1 MPTQDWFIFIER
13 KSVHVVPE
21 HRAKS
26 LSKLFISVLFSTDQG
41 DEDYQTFPV
50 SKLAWLRCAS
60 RCQRSAEVPVSRQE
74 GSGSGC
80 QGEWVEGKYV
90 TRRLRVLVLIKYAQR
105 VLTQV
110 YSKILNFLG
119 NILLDMIC
127 AACSSQSLIC
137 RSRSQYSLH
146 LYWACGSFHFTCSSC
161 WSTKH
166 TKCSKP
172 YPTVKGYRLL

>member
-1 MPTQDWFIFIER
+1 M
-13 KSVHVVPE
+13 
-21 HRAKS
+21 
-26 LSKLFISVLFSTDQG
+26 
-41 DEDYQTFPV
+41 
-50 SKLAWLRCAS
+50 
-60 RCQRSAEVPVSRQE
+60 
-74 GSGSGC
+74 
-80 QGEWVEGKYV
+80 EGKYV

-161 WSTKH
+161 
-166 TKCSKP
+166 
-172 YPTVKGYRLL
+172 